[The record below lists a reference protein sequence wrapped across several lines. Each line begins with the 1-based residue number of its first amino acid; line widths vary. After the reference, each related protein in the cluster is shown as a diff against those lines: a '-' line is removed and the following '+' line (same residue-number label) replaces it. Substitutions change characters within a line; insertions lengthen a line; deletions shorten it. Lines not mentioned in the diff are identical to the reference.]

1 MESTSKKPRTE
12 MIEGI
17 PLSVREGTSEEVVN
31 EIIEVLKSTRFNKI
45 SFPLTSYRRIYD
57 DTTSADDNRVVAVGY
72 IKKFD
77 ATNKTFTVIMFNNN
91 ADVLTKKYKK
101 EDLMIEAVFTQ
112 FKEKL
117 GIITKLV
124 IAPMTAE

>member
-91 ADVLTKKYKK
+91 ADALTKKYKK

>member
-77 ATNKTFTVIMFNNN
+77 ATNKTFTVIMFSNN
-91 ADVLTKKYKK
+91 ADTLTKKYKK